1 MKRIP
6 VNWPGQANAAAGK
19 VPIQIRGSELLIHS
33 ILQKGVRDA
42 RSLSEIQKLTM
53 LQLRQWEKFPARI
66 LRSL

>member
-6 VNWPGQANAAAGK
+6 ISWLGEMDASANK
-19 VPIQIRGSELLIHS
+19 VAIQIRGSELLIHS

-42 RSLSEIQKLTM
+42 HSLSEIQKLTM
-53 LQLRQWEKFPARI
+53 LHLRQWEKFPARI